1 MRIEKPTIVT
11 ALFDIGRDTWDGYEL
26 SYGTYLYWMKAILLY
41 DMPMVIYTDEKLYD
55 EIRKNRMVCDP
66 NLEKTIFE
74 IKKLEDLVAH
84 KMYYTPVSE
93 LMVSDEFKS
102 KIHFNVPEM
111 TKPLYNIVIFNKLF
125 YIKESI
131 MKKHFDSDFYIWADA
146 AILRSDDP
154 TIKKD
159 FPNVDKINDGFNDK
173 ITFFSHELEFTT
185 PNKDYH
191 LVSQFRYIHGGCFF
205 VPNNNSIDLL
215 LESFKKEINE
225 SLSRGFVGSEEKYL
239 DFCYLENKS
248 EYNLVKSDWRQYFDI
263 FGT

>member
-11 ALFDIGRDTWDGYEL
+11 ALFDIGRDTWDGYDL
-26 SYGTYLYWMKAILLY
+26 SYGTYLYWMKAILMY

-84 KMYYTPVSE
+84 QTYYTPVSE
-93 LMVSDEFKS
+93 LMASDEFKS

-146 AILRSDDP
+146 GVLRHEINEPISNW
-154 TIKKD
+154 
-159 FPNVDKINDGFNDK
+159 PNLEKINDGYSDK
-173 ITFFSHELEFTT
+173 ITFFNHQDEVSVGDHKF
-185 PNKDYH
+185 H
-191 LVSQFRYIHGGCFF
+191 LFSQYRYIHGGCFF
-205 VPNNNSIDLL
+205 IPNNGVIDELIGDFTNYIDTYL
-215 LESFKKEINE
+215 NE
-225 SLSRGFVGSEEKYL
+225 GVVGSEEKYY
-239 DFCYLENKS
+239 DFCYTLKPDS
-248 EYNLVKSDWRQYFDI
+248 YNTVKSDWRQYFNI
-263 FGT
+263 FS